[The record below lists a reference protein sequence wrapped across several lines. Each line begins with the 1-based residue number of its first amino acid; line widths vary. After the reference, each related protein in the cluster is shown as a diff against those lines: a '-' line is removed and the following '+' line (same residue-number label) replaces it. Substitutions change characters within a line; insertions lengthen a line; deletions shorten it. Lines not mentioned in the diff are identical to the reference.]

1 MFDVYPS
8 DIGLDTVL
16 GFPLVGLVAVASAFG
31 RTQHFLFGLAS
42 LWVAVTTYITY
53 TTKLDLTI
61 AYVLLNQ
68 LLFKSILLATASF
81 VQHPHYLLM
90 AYGSGFFYSIWF
102 LPHSTQML
110 YVDNAV
116 VSLLVLLVGIR
127 LQLGK
132 VSGLGSALCL
142 MNLIMI
148 YEAVRPTR
156 LVLFLAATNA
166 CLLVATAFGYKLLTN
181 KMLTAE
187 PCEWALTTAREVDT
201 ALTDDQ
207 L

>member
-1 MFDVYPS
+1 
-8 DIGLDTVL
+8 
-16 GFPLVGLVAVASAFG
+16 
-31 RTQHFLFGLAS
+31 
-42 LWVAVTTYITY
+42 
-53 TTKLDLTI
+53 
-61 AYVLLNQ
+61 
-68 LLFKSILLATASF
+68 
-81 VQHPHYLLM
+81 
-90 AYGSGFFYSIWF
+90 
-102 LPHSTQML
+102 
-110 YVDNAV
+110 
-116 VSLLVLLVGIR
+116 
-127 LQLGK
+127 
-132 VSGLGSALCL
+132 

-187 PCEWALTTAREVDT
+187 PFEWALTTAREVDT